1 MAKTLASEKAAPKR
15 KPGLGRRN
23 TMLLGF
29 TGLILVVILGVFVGI
44 LPTYNSYKASQEE
57 LASAEERLDLAT
69 GAYRIAQGYERNYP
83 KVLAYAQELDA
94 RFPATAATPEL
105 NATIT
110 NAAISAGIP
119 SNNISTISTSAPES
133 LTPAVEAPVA
143 EVDGGGA
150 SAGEVVPEDE
160 GGEGQPAAAAPAPV
174 MNQEAVMTVSVS
186 VSGNADQLTDFANNI
201 SESQRAFL
209 VDSMSISVGDEG
221 QATLEMSMT
230 SYLHQAVPLP
240 APEVEQ
246 TEEENAEA
254 PAE

>member
-29 TGLILVVILGVFVGI
+29 TGLILIVILGVFVGI
-44 LPTYNSYKASQEE
+44 LPTYNAYKASQEE
-57 LASAEERLDLAT
+57 LASSQERLDLAT
-69 GAYRIAQGYERNYP
+69 SAYQVAQSYQQNYP
-83 KVLAYAQELDA
+83 EVLAYAQDLDA

-110 NAAISAGIP
+110 NAAVSAGIP
-119 SNNISTISTSAPES
+119 ASNISTISTSAPEPV
-133 LTPAVEAPVA
+133 TPVVEAPVA
-143 EVDGGGA
+143 DVEGGGA
-150 SAGEVVPEDE
+150 SAGEAAPEGTE
-160 GGEGQPAAAAPAPV
+160 AAPESAAADPA

-186 VSGNADQLTDFANNI
+186 VSGNSDQLIAFATNI

-209 VDSMSISVGDEG
+209 VNSMNISVGDEG
-221 QATLEMSMT
+221 EATLEMSMT
-230 SYLHQAVPLP
+230 SYLHQEVPLP
-240 APEVEQ
+240 TPEVEK

>member
-23 TMLLGF
+23 TMLIGF
-29 TGLILVVILGVFVGI
+29 TGLILIVILGVFVGV

-57 LASAEERLDLAT
+57 LASAQERLDLAT
-69 GAYRIAQGYERNYP
+69 GAYRVAQGYQQNYP
-83 KVLAYAQELDA
+83 EVRSYAEDLDA

-119 SNNISTISTSAPES
+119 ASNISTISTSAPES
-133 LTPAVEAPVA
+133 LAPAVEAPVA
-143 EVDGGGA
+143 DVDSGGA
-150 SAGEVVPEDE
+150 SAGETAP
-160 GGEGQPAAAAPAPV
+160 EGQEAPAADAAPV

-186 VSGNADQLTDFANNI
+186 VSGSKDDLVKFATNI

-230 SYLHQAVPLP
+230 SYLHQAIPLP
-240 APEVEQ
+240 APEVET

>member
-29 TGLILVVILGVFVGI
+29 TGLILIMILGVFVGV
-44 LPTYNSYKASQEE
+44 LPTYNAYKASQEE
-57 LASAEERLDLAT
+57 LTSAQERLDLAT
-69 GAYRIAQGYERNYP
+69 GAYRIAQSYEQDYP
-83 KVLAYAQELDA
+83 EVLAYAQELDA

-119 SNNISTISTSAPES
+119 SSNISTISTSAPEP
-133 LTPAVEAPVA
+133 LTPAIEAPVA
-143 EVDGGGA
+143 DVEGGGA
-150 SAGEVVPEDE
+150 SAGEAAPE
-160 GGEGQPAAAAPAPV
+160 GEEAAPAPAPAPV

-186 VSGNADQLTDFANNI
+186 ISGNAGQLTEFANNI

-209 VDSMSISVGDEG
+209 VNSMSISVGEEG
-221 QATLEMSMT
+221 EATLEMSMT
-230 SYLHQAVPLP
+230 SYLHQTVPLP

>member
-23 TMLLGF
+23 SMLIGF
-29 TGLILVVILGVFVGI
+29 TVLILIAILGVFVGV

-57 LASAEERLDLAT
+57 LASSQERLGLAT
-69 GAYRIAQGYERNYP
+69 DAYRVAQGYQQSYP
-83 KVLAYAQELDA
+83 EVLSYAQDLDE

-110 NAAISAGIP
+110 NAALSAGIP
-119 SNNISTISTSAPES
+119 SSNISTISTSAPES
-133 LTPAVEAPVA
+133 LAPAVEAPVA
-143 EVDGGGA
+143 NVDSGGA
-150 SAGEVVPEDE
+150 SAGEAAP
-160 GGEGQPAAAAPAPV
+160 EGQEATTPEAAPV
-174 MNQEAVMTVSVS
+174 TNQEAVMTVSVS
-186 VSGNADQLTDFANNI
+186 VSGGKDDLIKFANNI

-209 VDSMSISVGDEG
+209 VDSMSIAVGEEG

-230 SYLHQAVPLP
+230 SYLHQAIPLP
-240 APEVEQ
+240 APEVET
-246 TEEENAEA
+246 TEEETTEA